1 MQFIKTRLWERGARH
16 FWLWVSI
23 ALYSAALQS
32 TTGTKLESQDQRP
45 SSDAK
50 QQTEAPQEAQKP
62 GEAAPKQERK
72 EQAKETLRNDKAPSP
87 GERAWGI
94 LYDGLAENSA
104 EKRAK
109 AVNALGLVTRNED
122 AEEAALDALKDDK
135 VNVRLAAVSALGSMR
150 APHAKTALEGAL
162 DDEEPAVVLAAANAL
177 MLLRDYDSAYEIYYG
192 VLTGTTRTNKGFIK
206 ENLKIFKDKKKLA
219 EMGFEQGIGFIPF
232 AGFGYDAF
240 KTITKSDGPPLRA
253 AAAKRLAHDPSSVSA
268 DALVAATTEDKNWIV
283 RAAALDAIS
292 ERGDRSLIP
301 RITLALDDDKDDV
314 RFAAAGCIAHL
325 SDLPAKRRADRKSSS
340 GR

>member
-1 MQFIKTRLWERGARH
+1 MGFMMRT
-16 FWLWVSI
+16 I
-23 ALYSAALQS
+23 AKNSTMNASLKLCMTLVLACPRVISVGSASSPA
-32 TTGTKLESQDQRP
+32 KLRTQAQQP
-45 SSDAK
+45 SSAEK
-50 QQTEAPQEAQKP
+50 KKSEGPQEP
-62 GEAAPKQERK
+62 QEQRK
-72 EQAKETLRNDKAPSP
+72 EQAKDTAREAKPLSP
-87 GERAWGI
+87 AERAWGI

-104 EKRAK
+104 DKRAK
-109 AVNALGLVTRNED
+109 AANALGLVTRNDD
-122 AEEAALDALKDDK
+122 AEEAALDALKDEK

-150 APHAKTALEGAL
+150 APHANSALERAL

-177 MLLRDYDSAYEIYYG
+177 MLLKDYDSAYEIYYG

-206 ENLKIFKDKKKLA
+206 ENLKILKDKKKLA

-232 AGFGYDAF
+232 AGFGYDAY

-253 AAAKRLAHDPSSVSA
+253 AAAKRLAHDPSPVSA
-268 DALVAATTEDKNWIV
+268 DALVAATEDKNWIV

-325 SDLPAKRRADRKSSS
+325 SDLPAKSRAGAKSPT
-340 GR
+340 RQ